1 MFNSEKVNEFQAKVQ
16 QAFES
21 AQARAAAR
29 VRDFETEARKALE
42 TLGDRAQAEL
52 KVLFARAKTDTREQV
67 VQLGGELIKLGK
79 KLQEMARV
87 EVPPTSEGEKA
98 EAAGSGTQP
107 PAN

>member
-1 MFNSEKVNEFQAKVQ
+1 MFNAEKVSEFQAKVQ

-21 AQARAAAR
+21 AQAKAAAR
-29 VRDFETEARKALE
+29 MRDFETEARKALE

-52 KVLFARAKTDTREQV
+52 KILFARAKTDTREQV

-79 KLQEMARV
+79 KLQEMARA
-87 EVPPTSEGEKA
+87 EAAPASDGEKA
-98 EAAGSGTQP
+98 EAAGGGTQP